1 MSRAPWQQIAQCG
14 KARTGVLQLARGH
27 VRTPVFMPVG
37 TYGAVRGAV
46 SGVDVAQQGF
56 EIILGNTFHLWQR
69 PGLEVLAAHGGLH
82 GFGNWQQ
89 PILTDSGGFQ
99 VFSLASLRKI
109 TDEGVSFRAPHNG
122 ASCFLSPEGCM
133 DIQRTINSDIAMV
146 LDECAPGD
154 ADEKHAAD
162 AMRRSLRW
170 AARCKTAFADSRNAL
185 FGIVQG
191 GTHLH
196 LRRESAQALV
206 DMGFDGY
213 AIGGLAVGEEGAQRR
228 EVLSAM
234 HELLPAEQPRYLMG
248 VGTPVDI
255 ALAVADGVDMFDCV
269 LPTRNARNGHLFTRQ
284 GVVRIKNARYRHDTA
299 PLDAGCAC
307 PACRGYTRAAL
318 HHLFSIGDMLAGRLA
333 TLHNLAY
340 YHHLMS
346 TLRSAIESNTLPQA
360 VDAVVTAYAG
370 EKD

>member
-1 MSRAPWQQIAQCG
+1 
-14 KARTGVLQLARGH
+14 
-27 VRTPVFMPVG
+27 
-37 TYGAVRGAV
+37 
-46 SGVDVAQQGF
+46 
-56 EIILGNTFHLWQR
+56 
-69 PGLEVLAAHGGLH
+69 
-82 GFGNWQQ
+82 
-89 PILTDSGGFQ
+89 
-99 VFSLASLRKI
+99 
-109 TDEGVSFRAPHNG
+109 
-122 ASCFLSPEGCM
+122 M

-154 ADEKHAAD
+154 ADEAHAAA

-170 AARCKTAFADSRNAL
+170 AMRCKTAFADSANAL

-196 LRRESAQALV
+196 LRRESAEGLV
-206 DMGFDGY
+206 EMGFDGY
-213 AIGGLAVGEEGAQRR
+213 AIGGLAVGEETAQRR

-234 HELLPAEQPRYLMG
+234 HEWLPADQPRYLMG

-299 PLDAGCAC
+299 PLDAGCSC
-307 PACRGYTRAAL
+307 PTCRGYTRAAL
-318 HHLFSIGDMLAGRLA
+318 HHLFSIGDMLAARLA

-346 TLRSAIESNTLPQA
+346 TLRGAIEDNTLPQA
-360 VDAVVTAYAG
+360 VDAVVMAYSEDKTKKKG
-370 EKD
+370 